1 LKKKPA
7 NLSKLAE
14 TTPGIAN
21 AKCQADTARWACS
34 ITALSESI
42 SPTTEKAAWS
52 GSSRDTHRHEEG
64 AAVMSDEKAFDI
76 NDAKPTSI
84 RHLIGQPGVVE
95 QIVVALDSAQQDNKK
110 FDHALLVGP
119 PGMGKTAAA
128 QIIAAEMGTDY
139 IEILGQSLKTVAD
152 LNAML
157 LQATDRAV
165 ILVDESQELERRNI
179 QTALYL
185 ALDQR
190 RVLLQGS
197 RKGSTPVAIP
207 IQDFTLLL
215 ASTDEY
221 QLLQP
226 LRDRM
231 RLTLRFQFYE
241 PEDLERIARMR
252 AAALAWEVE
261 SEVFQNSSIRSRG
274 TPRLVLR
281 LLQAARR
288 VARAGGESIVTVA
301 HLERACQLEQID
313 KLGLGPTEQHYLRIL
328 LEGPTRLNMLASRLG
343 LPTRTV
349 AEVTEP
355 FLIRA
360 GLVVKDDQGRR
371 QLSGEGR
378 EHLGRQLLV

>member
-1 LKKKPA
+1 M
-7 NLSKLAE
+7 
-14 TTPGIAN
+14 
-21 AKCQADTARWACS
+21 
-34 ITALSESI
+34 SEDR
-42 SPTTEKAAWS
+42 PT
-52 GSSRDTHRHEEG
+52 
-64 AAVMSDEKAFDI
+64 DI
-76 NDAKPTSI
+76 NEARPTSVN
-84 RHLIGQPGVVE
+84 HLIGQPSVRE
-95 QIVVALDSAQQDNKK
+95 QILVALDSAQQDNRK

-119 PGMGKTAAA
+119 PGIGKTAAA
-128 QIIAAEMGTDY
+128 QICAAEMGTDFL
-139 IEILGQSLKTVAD
+139 EILGQSLKGVAD
-152 LNAML
+152 LNALL

-165 ILVDESQELERRNI
+165 VFIDEAHELDKSL

-190 RVLLQGS
+190 RILLQGS

-241 PEDLERIARMR
+241 PEDLEKIARMR
-252 AAALAWEVE
+252 AAALGWEAE
-261 SEVFQNSSIRSRG
+261 PEVFQQSSIRSRG

-288 VARAGGESIVTVA
+288 VARAGGESVITVA
-301 HLERACQLEQID
+301 HLERACHLEQID
-313 KLGLGPTEQHYLRIL
+313 DLGLGPTEQQYLRIL

-349 AEVTEP
+349 TEVTER

-371 QLSGEGR
+371 QLSAEGR
-378 EHLGRQLLV
+378 EHAGRQLVG

>member
-1 LKKKPA
+1 
-7 NLSKLAE
+7 
-14 TTPGIAN
+14 
-21 AKCQADTARWACS
+21 
-34 ITALSESI
+34 
-42 SPTTEKAAWS
+42 
-52 GSSRDTHRHEEG
+52 
-64 AAVMSDEKAFDI
+64 MSDERPTDI
-76 NDAKPTSI
+76 NEARPSSVQ
-84 RHLIGQPGVVE
+84 HLIGQQSVKE
-95 QIVVALDSAQQDNKK
+95 QVLVALDSAQQDNRK

-128 QIIAAEMGTDY
+128 QIISAEMGTDFL
-139 IEILGQSLKTVAD
+139 EILGQSLKGISD
-152 LNAML
+152 LNAL
-157 LQATDRAV
+157 FLEATDRAV
-165 ILVDESQELERRNI
+165 VFIDEAHELDKSL

-231 RLTLRFQFYE
+231 RLTLRFQFYP
-241 PEDLERIARMR
+241 PEDLDKIARMR
-252 AAALAWEVE
+252 AAALGWEVDPA
-261 SEVFQNSSIRSRG
+261 VFTMIAQRSRG
-274 TPRLVLR
+274 TPRLALR
-281 LLQAARR
+281 LLQAGRR
-288 VARAGGESIVTVA
+288 VARAEASDVITVA
-301 HLERACQLEQID
+301 HLERACALDGID
-313 KLGLGPTEQHYLRIL
+313 QMGLGPTEQQYLNIL

-355 FLIRA
+355 FLIRS
-360 GLVVKDDQGRR
+360 GLVVKDDLGKR
-371 QLSGEGR
+371 QLSAEGR
-378 EHLGRQLLV
+378 DHTQLVV

>member
-1 LKKKPA
+1 M
-7 NLSKLAE
+7 ND
-14 TTPGIAN
+14 
-21 AKCQADTARWACS
+21 QR
-34 ITALSESI
+34 
-42 SPTTEKAAWS
+42 PT
-52 GSSRDTHRHEEG
+52 
-64 AAVMSDEKAFDI
+64 DI
-76 NDAKPTSI
+76 NEARPSSVT
-84 RHLIGQPGVVE
+84 HLIGQPGVKE
-95 QIVVALDSAQQDNKK
+95 SIIVALDSAQQDNRK

-128 QIIAAEMGTDY
+128 QIIAAEMGTDF
-139 IEILGQSLKTVAD
+139 IEVLGQSLKGIAD

-165 ILVDESQELERRNI
+165 VFIDEAHELDKGGL

-207 IQDFTLLL
+207 LKDFTLLL
-215 ASTDEY
+215 ATTDEY

-231 RLTLRFQFYE
+231 RLTLRFQFYD
-241 PEDLERIARMR
+241 PADLEKIARMR
-252 AAALAWEVE
+252 AASLGWEVE
-261 SEVFQNSSIRSRG
+261 PSVFQMASVRSRG

-281 LLQAARR
+281 LLQAAHR
-288 VARAGGESIVTVA
+288 VARAEASEVVTAA
-301 HLERACQLEQID
+301 HLERACNLDGID
-313 KLGLGPTEQHYLRIL
+313 HLGLGPTEQQYVKSL

-355 FLIRA
+355 FLIRS
-360 GLVVKDDQGRR
+360 GLVVKDDQGKR
-371 QLSGEGR
+371 QLSAEGR
-378 EHLGRQLLV
+378 EHAAI

>member
-1 LKKKPA
+1 M
-7 NLSKLAE
+7 
-14 TTPGIAN
+14 
-21 AKCQADTARWACS
+21 
-34 ITALSESI
+34 SE
-42 SPTTEKAAWS
+42 
-52 GSSRDTHRHEEG
+52 D
-64 AAVMSDEKAFDI
+64 KAFDI
-76 NDAKPTSI
+76 NDTRPTSV

-95 QIVVALDSAQQDNKK
+95 QIVVALDSAQQDNRK
-110 FDHALLVGP
+110 FDHALLVGF
-119 PGMGKTAAA
+119 PGAGKTASA
-128 QIIAAEMGTDY
+128 QIIAAEMGTDFLDV
-139 IEILGQSLKTVAD
+139 LGQSINCVAD
-152 LNAML
+152 LNALL

-165 ILVDESQELERRNI
+165 VFVDEAHELDKSL

-197 RKGSTPVAIP
+197 RKGSTPIAVP
-207 IQDFTLLL
+207 IKDFTLLL
-215 ASTDEY
+215 ASTDEF

-231 RLTLRFQFYE
+231 RLVLRFQFYQ
-241 PEDLERIARMR
+241 PDDLALIVRHRTRALGWEIEESVLPQIA
-252 AAALAWEVE
+252 
-261 SEVFQNSSIRSRG
+261 QRSRG
-274 TPRLVLR
+274 TPRLALR

-288 VARAGGESIVTVA
+288 VARAGGESVVTVA

-313 KLGLGPTEQHYLRIL
+313 DLGLGPTEQDYLRIL

-343 LPTRTV
+343 LPARTV

-371 QLSGEGR
+371 QLSAEGR
-378 EHLGRQLLV
+378 VHAGRQLVV

>member
-1 LKKKPA
+1 M
-7 NLSKLAE
+7 NDE
-14 TTPGIAN
+14 
-21 AKCQADTARWACS
+21 R
-34 ITALSESI
+34 
-42 SPTTEKAAWS
+42 PT
-52 GSSRDTHRHEEG
+52 
-64 AAVMSDEKAFDI
+64 DI
-76 NDAKPTSI
+76 NEARPSSVQ
-84 RHLIGQPGVVE
+84 HLIGQQSVKE
-95 QIVVALDSAQQDNKK
+95 QVLVALDSAQQDNKK

-128 QIIAAEMGTDY
+128 QIISAEMGTDFL
-139 IEILGQSLKTVAD
+139 EILGQSLKGISD
-152 LNAML
+152 LNAL
-157 LQATDRAV
+157 FLEATDRAV
-165 ILVDESQELERRNI
+165 VFIDEAHELDKSL

-190 RVLLQGS
+190 RVLLHGS

-231 RLTLRFQFYE
+231 RLTLRFQFYP
-241 PEDLERIARMR
+241 PEDLDKIARMR
-252 AAALAWEVE
+252 AAALGWEVE
-261 SEVFQNSSIRSRG
+261 PAVFTMIAQRSRG
-274 TPRLVLR
+274 TPRLALR
-281 LLQAARR
+281 LLQAGRR
-288 VARAGGESIVTVA
+288 VARAEASDVITVA
-301 HLERACQLEQID
+301 HLERACALDGID
-313 KLGLGPTEQHYLRIL
+313 QLGLGPTEQQYLNIL

-360 GLVVKDDQGRR
+360 GLVVKDDQGKR
-371 QLSGEGR
+371 QLSAEGR
-378 EHLGRQLLV
+378 DHTQLVV

>member
-1 LKKKPA
+1 M
-7 NLSKLAE
+7 ND
-14 TTPGIAN
+14 
-21 AKCQADTARWACS
+21 QR
-34 ITALSESI
+34 
-42 SPTTEKAAWS
+42 PT
-52 GSSRDTHRHEEG
+52 
-64 AAVMSDEKAFDI
+64 DI
-76 NDAKPTSI
+76 NEARPSSVT
-84 RHLIGQPGVVE
+84 HLIGQPGVKESV
-95 QIVVALDSAQQDNKK
+95 IVALDSAQQDNRK

-128 QIIAAEMGTDY
+128 QIIAAEMGTDF
-139 IEILGQSLKTVAD
+139 IEVLGQSLKGIAD

-165 ILVDESQELERRNI
+165 VFIDEAHELDKGGL

-207 IQDFTLLL
+207 LKDFTLLL
-215 ASTDEY
+215 ATTDEY

-231 RLTLRFQFYE
+231 RLTLRFQFYD
-241 PEDLERIARMR
+241 PSDLEKIARMR
-252 AAALAWEVE
+252 AASLGWEVE
-261 SEVFQNSSIRSRG
+261 PSVFQMASVRSRG

-281 LLQAARR
+281 LLQAAHR
-288 VARAGGESIVTVA
+288 VARAEASEVVTAA
-301 HLERACQLEQID
+301 HLERACNLDGID
-313 KLGLGPTEQHYLRIL
+313 HLGLGPTEQQYVKIL

-355 FLIRA
+355 FLIRS
-360 GLVVKDDQGRR
+360 GLVVKDDQGKR
-371 QLSGEGR
+371 QLSAEGR
-378 EHLGRQLLV
+378 EHAAI